1 MNDNSPNESQTTP
14 TGATGLMESLSALM
28 DGEAQPLELQRL
40 LKQCEQDDEL
50 RSAWARYQM
59 VSALVR
65 KQSLDSTHV
74 TLDFADRVQQ
84 ALQHETPAHMPVQAD
99 VLHRVASQNM
109 HQSQTN
115 DSAPSTTRHW
125 TKLAVAASVAFVMVA
140 GVQWQ
145 RQSAVV
151 DPALV
156 ATVTPS
162 AINTPKAS
170 ETNSPPVFLTS
181 QPVGRNAQMQQVRFE
196 RYMQY
201 HFEHASLNDGRGM
214 LPLSNQVSHEER

>member
-1 MNDNSPNESQTTP
+1 MNDNSLNGSKPTP
-14 TGATGLMESLSALM
+14 SAATGLMESLSALM
-28 DGEAQPLELQRL
+28 DGETQPLELQRL
-40 LKQCEQDDEL
+40 LKQCEEDDEL
-50 RSAWARYQM
+50 RSTWARYQM

-74 TLDFADRVQQ
+74 TLSFADRVQQ
-84 ALQHETPAHMPVQAD
+84 ALKHEAPGQAPVQAD
-99 VLHRVASQNM
+99 ALHHVASEGLR
-109 HQSQTN
+109 QSSTN
-115 DSAPSTTRHW
+115 DAALAPHRHW
-125 TKLAVAASVAFVMVA
+125 MKLAVAASVAIVMVA

-145 RQSAVV
+145 RQSAAV

-181 QPVGRNAQMQQVRFE
+181 QPVGRNTQMQQVRFE